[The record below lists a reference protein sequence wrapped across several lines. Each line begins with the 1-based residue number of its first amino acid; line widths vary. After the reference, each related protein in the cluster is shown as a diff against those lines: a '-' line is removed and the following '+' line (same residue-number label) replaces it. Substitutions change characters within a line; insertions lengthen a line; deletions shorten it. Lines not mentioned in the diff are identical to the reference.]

1 MSEQG
6 LGGLYRREEL
16 VEMFGAV
23 GENVLV
29 NRSVV
34 LYSPKR
40 IYLGDNVRID
50 GFSILTAGEEGIV
63 IDKHVHLSAYCFLVG
78 AGGKIHLQAYSGLA
92 SRSTIYT
99 ATDDFR
105 DGHLTGPTIP
115 AKYRQVR
122 GGNVVLGRHGL
133 IGAGSVVLPGVTI
146 GEGAAVGALSLVR
159 KDVPPY
165 AIVAGNP
172 MRTLGQRSEE
182 RLRLLESELEA
193 EEQAAKA
200 G

>member
-1 MSEQG
+1 
-6 LGGLYRREEL
+6 
-16 VEMFGAV
+16 
-23 GENVLV
+23 
-29 NRSVV
+29 
-34 LYSPKR
+34 
-40 IYLGDNVRID
+40 
-50 GFSILTAGEEGIV
+50 
-63 IDKHVHLSAYCFLVG
+63 
-78 AGGKIHLQAYSGLA
+78 
-92 SRSTIYT
+92 
-99 ATDDFR
+99 
-105 DGHLTGPTIP
+105 
-115 AKYRQVR
+115 
-122 GGNVVLGRHGL
+122 VVLGRHGL